1 MKKTKVR
8 VIGVICAVVTALT
21 GCSLTQNT
29 SDTIKETETQTINF
43 VDAAGNSYEMQVNPK
58 VEKNPYWKDCFVHD
72 GDLLSY
78 QGDDRYTYRLGVDVS
93 HHQADIDWESV
104 AASGMKFAFVRLGY
118 RGYGKEGT
126 MHEDSLF
133 EKNFKQAQAAGLDV
147 GVYFFSQAVTEAEAK
162 EEADFVIEH
171 LKGKNPQLPVVFD
184 PETITEDEA
193 RTDNVSGEQFTKNAM
208 AFCKE
213 IKQAGYEP
221 MIYCNM
227 MWQAYELDLGKLT
240 DYPIWY
246 ADYREK
252 PQTPYK
258 FTYWQYTNSA
268 EISGISGSADVD
280 IQMIPAGK

>member
-118 RGYGKEGT
+118 RGYG
-126 MHEDSLF
+126 
-133 EKNFKQAQAAGLDV
+133 
-147 GVYFFSQAVTEAEAK
+147 
-162 EEADFVIEH
+162 
-171 LKGKNPQLPVVFD
+171 
-184 PETITEDEA
+184 
-193 RTDNVSGEQFTKNAM
+193 R
-208 AFCKE
+208 
-213 IKQAGYEP
+213 
-221 MIYCNM
+221 
-227 MWQAYELDLGKLT
+227 
-240 DYPIWY
+240 
-246 ADYREK
+246 
-252 PQTPYK
+252 
-258 FTYWQYTNSA
+258 
-268 EISGISGSADVD
+268 
-280 IQMIPAGK
+280 